1 MKGHFS
7 QKSLIFYGCAI
18 GSVTLLFSLAT
29 AYGEANLKA
38 SDRID
43 GRYPLSVSSLPKCLQ
58 AESLILNVQQSG
70 VFLTGSLLLNTAP
83 ESMVQM
89 ARDRPSLNGD
99 WRNQQFNLRG
109 NVRYLPDCQGTVS
122 IQGMIDQDT
131 LKGMLRLGSQPG
143 GIPFSAKRE
152 APPAKTQEH

>member
-7 QKSLIFYGCAI
+7 PKSLIFYGCAI

-38 SDRID
+38 PYPID

-58 AESLILNVQQSG
+58 AQSLVLNVQQSG
-70 VFLTGSLLLNTAP
+70 IFLTGSLLPNPAP
-83 ESMVQM
+83 ERSVQM
-89 ARDRPSLNGD
+89 ARDRPSLTGN
-99 WRNQQFNLRG
+99 WRNQQLTLGG
-109 NVRYLPDCQGTVS
+109 NVSDLPNCQGTVS
-122 IQGMIDQDT
+122 IQATIEQDT
-131 LKGMLRLGSQPG
+131 MKGILRLSSSAGEV
-143 GIPFSAKRE
+143 PFSAKRE

>member
-7 QKSLIFYGCAI
+7 PKSLIFYGCAI
-18 GSVTLLFSLAT
+18 GSVTLLFSLAS

-38 SDRID
+38 PDRID

-70 VFLTGSLLLNTAP
+70 VFLTGSLLPNSAS
-83 ESMVQM
+83 ERMVQM
-89 ARDRPSLNGD
+89 ARDRPSLIGN
-99 WRNQQFNLRG
+99 WRNPQLTLEG
-109 NVRYLPDCQGTVS
+109 NVKYLPNCEGKISLQGIV
-122 IQGMIDQDT
+122 DQDG
-131 LKGMLRLGSQPG
+131 LKGAFRLGSEPG
-143 GIPFSAKRE
+143 KTSFSAKRE